1 MKKTIRVAACL
12 IALCM
17 LLSIVPAF
25 ADSSYEFGTNNV
37 YDEEFVNFDEEPIE
51 LNIFSQLANFN
62 GEQLGWSAALMR
74 DLFNVKINIIQDQDG
89 VLSTRMAD
97 GNLGDIVVWGQNGA
111 DYKTAVERGMLL
123 DFEKYDM
130 LEDYAPYIASHY
142 TNALENNRNI
152 NSDGKIHGF
161 GHGIALPN
169 EKAASHQSFFYTWD
183 LRWDLY
189 KELGYPEI
197 KNLDDLLEVFKQM
210 KAICPTDDNGNET
223 YAASL
228 WPDWDGN
235 MVMYVKSLAT
245 AYYGVDE
252 LGLGHYNPE
261 NGEFYDCLADNSPYM
276 EMLKWFNKLYQ
287 AGLLDPNS
295 GTQTYEKMSE
305 KVKAG
310 GTFWSIFN
318 YAGSMAYN
326 TDEHMASGKYMYARV
341 PSQARPI
348 VYGMSDLGGNRIW
361 SVGASTKYPELCLAI
376 LDFLASPEGS
386 MNMWYGPRGLMWDYN
401 EDGGMYLTEL
411 GKLCSNDTLHDLS
424 GVEWTSIY
432 SGKTYPLSGSFNDG
446 CLQINNVTLS
456 RDMINPD
463 GALGET
469 FFNTTWVSENTAVT
483 YDIQQDWRD
492 HTGYTLAEQYM
503 ENTTDYVIKPETTYA
518 ESSKNTKLSLTWKNV
533 TNTITTY
540 TWRAIMAK
548 NDGEFNFHVQ
558 TMRNLA
564 NQYGYADCVA
574 WSKGEADVIW
584 GLQQLLQ

>member
-1 MKKTIRVAACL
+1 MKNTRIWAMM

-17 LLSIVPAF
+17 LLSISPAF
-25 ADSSYEFGTNNV
+25 AASSFEYGTNNV
-37 YDEEFVNFDEEPIE
+37 YDEGLVDYDSDPIVI
-51 LNIFSQLANFN
+51 NVYSQLANFN
-62 GEQLGWSAALMR
+62 GEQLGWSAALML

-89 VLSTRMAD
+89 VFATRMAD
-97 GNLGDIVVWGQNGA
+97 GNLGDLVVWGSNGA

-123 DFEKYDM
+123 DLEKYDM
-130 LEDYAPYIASHY
+130 LEEYAPYIAEHY

-152 NSDGKIHGF
+152 NSDGKVHGF
-161 GHGIALPN
+161 GHGIALAS
-169 EKAASHQSFFYTWD
+169 EGAAAHQSFFYTWD

-189 KELGYPEI
+189 KELGYPEV
-197 KNLDDLLEVFKQM
+197 KNMDDMLEVFKQM
-210 KAICPTDDNGNET
+210 KAICPTDENGNET

-228 WPDWDGN
+228 WPDWDGS
-235 MVMYVKSLAT
+235 MVMYVKSLGT
-245 AYYGVDE
+245 AYYGYDE
-252 LGLGHYNPE
+252 LGIGHYNPE
-261 NGEFYDCLADNSPYM
+261 NGEFYDCLADGSPYM

-326 TDEHMASGKYMYARV
+326 TDDHMAAGKYMYACV
-341 PSQARPI
+341 PTEARPI

-361 SVGASTKYPELCLAI
+361 SVGSSTEYPELCLAI
-376 LDFLASPEGS
+376 LDFIASPEGS
-386 MNMWYGPRGLMWDYN
+386 MTMWYGPRGLMWDYN
-401 EDGGMYLTEL
+401 EEGGMYFTEL
-411 GKLCSNDTLHDLS
+411 GKACNNDSQYDLT
-424 GVEWTSIY
+424 GKEWTSIY
-432 SGKTYPLSGSFNDG
+432 TGKTYPLSGSFNDG

-463 GALGET
+463 GELGET

-492 HTGYTLAEQYM
+492 HTGYTLADQYM
-503 ENTTDYVIKPETTYA
+503 ENTTNYVIKPETTHA
-518 ESSKNTKLSLTWKNV
+518 ESSKDTQLTLTWKNV
-533 TNTITTY
+533 TNTIVTY

-574 WSKGEADVIW
+574 WSQGEADAIW
-584 GLQQLLQ
+584 ALQQAGN

>member
-1 MKKTIRVAACL
+1 MKNTRIWAMM

-17 LLSIVPAF
+17 LLSISPAF
-25 ADSSYEFGTNNV
+25 AASSFEYGTNNV
-37 YDEEFVNFDEEPIE
+37 YDEGLVDYDSDPIVI
-51 LNIFSQLANFN
+51 NVYSQLANFN
-62 GEQLGWSAALMR
+62 GEQLGWSAALML

-89 VLSTRMAD
+89 VFATRMAD
-97 GNLGDIVVWGQNGA
+97 GNLGDLVVWGSNGA

-123 DFEKYDM
+123 DLEKYDM
-130 LEDYAPYIASHY
+130 LEEYAPYIAEHY

-152 NSDGKIHGF
+152 NSDGKVHGF
-161 GHGIALPN
+161 GHGIALAS
-169 EKAASHQSFFYTWD
+169 EGAAAHQSFFYTWD

-189 KELGYPEI
+189 KELGYPEV
-197 KNLDDLLEVFKQM
+197 KNMDDMLEVFKQM
-210 KAICPTDDNGNET
+210 KAICPTDENGNET

-228 WPDWDGN
+228 WPDWDGS
-235 MVMYVKSLAT
+235 MVMYVKSLGT
-245 AYYGVDE
+245 AYYGYDE
-252 LGLGHYNPE
+252 LGIGHYNPE
-261 NGEFYDCLADNSPYM
+261 NGEFYDCLADGSPYM

-305 KVKAG
+305 KVKAS

-326 TDEHMASGKYMYARV
+326 TDDHMAAGKYMYACV
-341 PSQARPI
+341 PSEARPI

-361 SVGASTKYPELCLAI
+361 SVGASTEYPELCLAI
-376 LDFLASPEGS
+376 LDFIASPEGS
-386 MNMWYGPRGLMWDYN
+386 MTMWYGPRGLMWDYN
-401 EDGGMYLTEL
+401 EEGGMYFTEL
-411 GKLCSNDTLHDLS
+411 GKACNNDSQYDLA
-424 GVEWTSIY
+424 GKEWTSIY
-432 SGKTYPLSGSFNDG
+432 TGKTYPLSGSFNDG

-463 GALGET
+463 GELGET

-492 HTGYTLAEQYM
+492 HTGYTLADQYM
-503 ENTTDYVIKPETTYA
+503 ENTTNYVIKPETTHS
-518 ESSKNTKLSLTWKNV
+518 ESSKDTQLTLTWKNV
-533 TNTITTY
+533 TNTIVTY

-574 WSKGEADVIW
+574 WSQGEADAIW
-584 GLQQLLQ
+584 ALQQAGN